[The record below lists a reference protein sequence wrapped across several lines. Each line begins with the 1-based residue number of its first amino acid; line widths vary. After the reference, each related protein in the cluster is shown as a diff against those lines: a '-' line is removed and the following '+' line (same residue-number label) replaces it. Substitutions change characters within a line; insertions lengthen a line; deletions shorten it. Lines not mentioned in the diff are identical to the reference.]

1 MGLKM
6 GKIVKMIFKI
16 IKYLIL
22 NSILGLVI
30 SVLFYVLLGSVKFS
44 IMIFMVFFIGG
55 LVFE

>member
-1 MGLKM
+1 M

-22 NSILGLVI
+22 NSILGLVV
-30 SVLFYVLLGSVKFS
+30 SVLFYVLLGSVNFS
-44 IMIFMVFFIGG
+44 IIIFMVFFIGG

>member
-6 GKIVKMIFKI
+6 GEIVKMILKI

-22 NSILGLVI
+22 NSILGLGV

>member
-22 NSILGLVI
+22 NSILGLVV

>member
-6 GKIVKMIFKI
+6 VKIVKLIFEI

-22 NSILGLVI
+22 NSILGLVV

-44 IMIFMVFFIGG
+44 IMMFMVFFIGG

>member
-6 GKIVKMIFKI
+6 GEIVKMILKI

-22 NSILGLVI
+22 NSILGLGV
-30 SVLFYVLLGSVKFS
+30 SVLFYVLLGSVKIS

>member
-22 NSILGLVI
+22 NSILGLGV
-30 SVLFYVLLGSVKFS
+30 SVLFYVLIGSVKIS

-55 LVFE
+55 LVLE

>member
-1 MGLKM
+1 M
-6 GKIVKMIFKI
+6 GKIFKMIFKI

-22 NSILGLVI
+22 NSILGLAV

-55 LVFE
+55 LAFE

>member
-6 GKIVKMIFKI
+6 VKIVKLIFEI

-22 NSILGLVI
+22 NSILGLAV
-30 SVLFYVLLGSVKFS
+30 SVLFYVLIGSVKFS
-44 IMIFMVFFIGG
+44 IMIFILFFIGG

>member
-6 GKIVKMIFKI
+6 GEIVKMILKI

-22 NSILGLVI
+22 YSILGLGV
-30 SVLFYVLLGSVKFS
+30 SVLFYVMLGSVKFS

>member
-22 NSILGLVI
+22 NSILGLVV
-30 SVLFYVLLGSVKFS
+30 SVLFYVLLGSVNFS

>member
-1 MGLKM
+1 MGE
-6 GKIVKMIFKI
+6 IVKMILKI

-22 NSILGLVI
+22 NSILGLGV
-30 SVLFYVLLGSVKFS
+30 SVLFYVMLGSVKFS

>member
-6 GKIVKMIFKI
+6 GKIFKMIFKI

-22 NSILGLVI
+22 NSILGLAV

>member
-6 GKIVKMIFKI
+6 GEIVKMILKI

-22 NSILGLVI
+22 NSILGLGV
-30 SVLFYVLLGSVKFS
+30 SVLFYVLIGSVKIS

>member
-6 GKIVKMIFKI
+6 VKIVKLIFEI

-22 NSILGLVI
+22 NSILGLVV
-30 SVLFYVLLGSVKFS
+30 SVLFYVLLGSVKVS
-44 IMIFMVFFIGG
+44 IMMFMVFFIGG

>member
-1 MGLKM
+1 M

-16 IKYLIL
+16 IQYLIL

-30 SVLFYVLLGSVKFS
+30 SLLFYVLIGSVKLS

>member
-6 GKIVKMIFKI
+6 VKIVKMIFKI

-22 NSILGLVI
+22 NSILGLAV

>member
-6 GKIVKMIFKI
+6 GEIVKMILKI

-22 NSILGLVI
+22 NSILGLGV
-30 SVLFYVLLGSVKFS
+30 SVLFYVMLGSVKFS

>member
-6 GKIVKMIFKI
+6 GEIVKKILKI

-22 NSILGLVI
+22 NSILGLGV
-30 SVLFYVLLGSVKFS
+30 SVLFYVMLGSVKFS

>member
-22 NSILGLVI
+22 NSILGLAV